1 MTTATNA
8 LHNPI
13 SPVNVEERKELG
25 IQAGDTV
32 RVHLRIQEGEKT
44 RMQIF
49 EGMVLATKHGS
60 EAGAT
65 FTVRRVVDGV
75 GVERI
80 FPLYSPVIDKIE
92 IVKRSKVRRS
102 KLYYIR
108 DKAVRQIK
116 RQMRRMVQVDRATE
130 GEMARA
136 ERESKEAKEAAAQA
150 EEKATD
156 AEASA
161 ESSGAEDT
169 QEKGNKESAGKDI
182 TPDEPIE
189 LEEKVEEQTV
199 AENKEGI
206 NQADPEKNEVQ
217 QAEEKIE
224 EESEKREG

>member
-32 RVHLRIQEGEKT
+32 RVHLRIQEGDKT
-44 RMQIF
+44 RMQVF
-49 EGMVLATKHGS
+49 EGMVLAAKHGS

-65 FTVRRVVDGV
+65 FTVRRVIDGV

-80 FPLYSPVIDKIE
+80 FPLYSPMIDKIE
-92 IVKRSKVRRS
+92 IVRRSKVRRS

-136 ERESKEAKEAAAQA
+136 EREAKEAEEAQA
-150 EEKATD
+150 QEPVASEGEVKGED
-156 AEASA
+156 REAPS
-161 ESSGAEDT
+161 ETNGVEDI
-169 QEKGNKESAGKDI
+169 QEKEKKESAGKDI
-182 TPDEPIE
+182 APDEPTEI
-189 LEEKVEEQTV
+189 EEKVEE
-199 AENKEGI
+199 
-206 NQADPEKNEVQ
+206 
-217 QAEEKIE
+217 
-224 EESEKREG
+224 

>member
-8 LHNPI
+8 LNNPI

-65 FTVRRVVDGV
+65 FTVRRVIDGV

-92 IVKRSKVRRS
+92 IVRRSKVRRS

-116 RQMRRMVQVDRATE
+116 RQMRRMIQVDRATE

-136 ERESKEAKEAAAQA
+136 DREAREAEEAAAQ
-150 EEKATD
+150 EK
-156 AEASA
+156 ESA
-161 ESSGAEDT
+161 ESDATDEAEDV
-169 QEKGNKESAGKDI
+169 KEESVEDTVSGD
-182 TPDEPIE
+182 TPDVENE
-189 LEEKVEEQTV
+189 SETQVEE
-199 AENKEGI
+199 E
-206 NQADPEKNEVQ
+206 PE
-217 QAEEKIE
+217 QAEGEKE
-224 EESEKREG
+224 MEDKE